1 MLNPASAN
9 GVPEVST
16 ILNSPPSLCLML
28 IAPLKSPEV
37 ITDASKFVKFAV
49 ENAVT
54 KSSASPNVEPSPEII
69 VTVLAVSNASWFFN
83 DSCTE
88 NVSPAV
94 KLGNVVLE
102 LIIVSPPSYLK
113 IWKSPTLFVVS
124 APPRSLAVIL
134 SSVTLN

>member
-1 MLNPASAN
+1 
-9 GVPEVST
+9 
-16 ILNSPPSLCLML
+16 
-28 IAPLKSPEV
+28 
-37 ITDASKFVKFAV
+37 
-49 ENAVT
+49 
-54 KSSASPNVEPSPEII
+54 
-69 VTVLAVSNASWFFN
+69 VTVLAVSNASWFLI

-124 APPRSLAVIL
+124 APPKSFAVML
-134 SSVTLN
+134 SSVTLNCTYKSPADKFAPPPAASKLKIA